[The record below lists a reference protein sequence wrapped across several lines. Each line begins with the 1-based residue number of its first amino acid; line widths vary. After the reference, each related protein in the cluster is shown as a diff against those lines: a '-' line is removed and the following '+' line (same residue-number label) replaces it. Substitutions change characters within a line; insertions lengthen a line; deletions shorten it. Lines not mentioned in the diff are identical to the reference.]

1 MDSATSFATVAIL
14 LLQLLLLYL
23 VLDVRSKVGRILKSR
38 GNPSDSARKER
49 PEAAPSRPFNG
60 KGSSRQPSP
69 PRNRDKPPA
78 PKPAPSVDKSLR
90 DINLRLKSAERD
102 QAQARK
108 SIRGAV
114 DPNENSGKRSGKEG
128 GRSQKEGGRSQKE
141 GKRSRRGGRRRD
153 SRRKPDRDRN
163 RDQRNSRK
171 PQRETKDSQTA
182 PSRESSGSQAPVVE
196 KRQEVEHGRKVV
208 VKRRTLPGENPSEK
222 EDRNKES
229 SSGLQ
234 EPNNGK
240 SGNTQ
245 SDFSGGFESENE
257 GRQDTEQS
265 YGRR

>member
-14 LLQLLLLYL
+14 LLQLLLLFL
-23 VLDVRSKVGRILKSR
+23 VLDVRSKLGRILKSR
-38 GNPSDSARKER
+38 GNPSDSASKER
-49 PEAAPSRPFNG
+49 SETAPSRPFNG

-69 PRNRDKPPA
+69 PRNREKPPA

-108 SIRGAV
+108 SIKGAV

-128 GRSQKEGGRSQKE
+128 DRSQKE

-163 RDQRNSRK
+163 RDQRNSRE
-171 PQRETKDSQTA
+171 PQRETKDSQPA
-182 PSRESSGSQAPVVE
+182 PPRESSGGQAPVVE
-196 KRQEVEHGRKVV
+196 KRQDVEHGRKVV

-222 EDRNKES
+222 EDRNTES
-229 SSGLQ
+229 SSGRQ

-245 SDFSGGFESENE
+245 SDFSGGFESGSES
-257 GRQDTEQS
+257 RQDTEQS